1 MNDIDNS
8 EYFKTRL
15 KYDHKRTILW
25 SVLCANVFDSYV
37 PEKGTALELGAG
49 WCDFINNINADR
61 KIAVD
66 IWPGID
72 AHKNDEVQ
80 TFVADV
86 TRIPFVADKSID
98 LIFASNLVEHLT
110 REQTVEMLSECARV
124 IQKNGHLILVQ
135 PNFRLSYKRYFDD
148 YTHVAIWTDIG
159 LVAFLESLG
168 WKVTRVEGR
177 FLPLTVKSR
186 LPVSRFLIKAYLK
199 SPFKPL
205 AGQMLVVAQY
215 QESDKSQSGLT

>member
-1 MNDIDNS
+1 MDENNQ

-15 KYDHKRTILW
+15 KYDHKRTVLW
-25 SVLCANVFDSYV
+25 STLCASVFNTYV
-37 PEKGTALELGAG
+37 PKDGTVVELGAG
-49 WCDFINNINADR
+49 WCDFINNIDAEKR
-61 KIAVD
+61 IAID
-66 IWPGID
+66 IWPGIEV
-72 AHKNDEVQ
+72 HKDDEVE

-86 TRIPFVADKSID
+86 TNIPFVADKSTD

-110 REQTVEMLSECARV
+110 REQTLEMLNECARV
-124 IQKNGHLILVQ
+124 IRKNGYLILVQ
-135 PNFRLSYKRYFDD
+135 PNFRLSYKKYFDD

-159 LVAFLESLG
+159 LVAFLETLG

-186 LPVSRFLIKAYLK
+186 LPVSRLMIRAYLK

-205 AGQMLVVAQY
+205 AGQMLVIAQY
-215 QESDKSQSGLT
+215 QESNKPQSVLI